1 MGDGFHLPLVQME
14 GGFQQRLAVAGGAG
28 AGDTGG
34 RRQQRAQLGQRVHSG
49 MDGAAAVVGVVGPQ
63 QLARRAGQGQLG
75 GGGAGVDAQKTVA
88 LIGGKVGLGH
98 HRPGVT
104 VAESIIFRPAREQ
117 GRQAFDLKGHGDA
130 LGQTVDQ
137 LTDGALH
144 RVLIGFQR
152 RAHGGEQVG
161 VLRIH
166 DVLRGETQRAD
177 KGLFQLRQKVQRAAQ
192 KGHAAP
198 DGLAAG
204 KAGNGLIH
212 HRLKDGGRQ
221 IGPGG
226 ALVDKRLNIGLGE
239 HAAAGGNGVQFLVI
253 CRRVV

>member
-1 MGDGFHLPLVQME
+1 MGDGLHLPLVQME
-14 GGFQQRLAVAGGAG
+14 GGFQQCLAVAGGAG

-75 GGGAGVDAQKTVA
+75 GGGAGVDAKKAVA
-88 LIGGKVGLGH
+88 LIGGKFGLGH

-104 VAESIIFRPAREQ
+104 VTESIIFRLVGKQR
-117 GRQAFDLKGHGDA
+117 RQALDLKGHGDA
-130 LGQTVDQ
+130 LRQTVDQ
-137 LTDGALH
+137 LTDRALH

-161 VLRIH
+161 VLGVNN
-166 DVLRGETQRAD
+166 VLRGETQRAD

-192 KGHAAP
+192 KGYAAP
-198 DGLAAG
+198 NGLAAG
-204 KAGNGLIH
+204 KTGNGLIH

-239 HAAAGGNGVQFLVI
+239 HAAAGGNGVQLLI
-253 CRRVV
+253 IRRRVV